1 MIYTHQ
7 DTLLNLQEKLHNLIF
22 NWTLKMLREVGELGK
37 RKWDFF
43 SKVRI
48 QLWEIIRYLT
58 P

>member
-1 MIYTHQ
+1 M
-7 DTLLNLQEKLHNLIF
+7 DESNL
-22 NWTLKMLREVGELGK
+22 TRKMLREVGEPEK

-48 QLWEIIRYLT
+48 QLREIIRYLI